1 MATVGHDG
9 SHVNE
14 DHFPAGS
21 PGRRPGP
28 PVDAATDH
36 AELAVRLRAA
46 MREALGTDVV
56 IVVEAPGTE
65 PRTPGKAVRV
75 VDGR

>member
-1 MATVGHDG
+1 
-9 SHVNE
+9 
-14 DHFPAGS
+14 
-21 PGRRPGP
+21 
-28 PVDAATDH
+28 
-36 AELAVRLRAA
+36 

-75 VDGR
+75 VDERGH